1 MAKHR
6 ECYLCGTKYQ
16 FCPTCW
22 DDRNEPAWK
31 FTFHSEDCGKI
42 FKCCV
47 DYNMQ
52 LITKE
57 EAQAILN
64 ECDLSN
70 QASFRKDVQDTIKV
84 IMAKPARTEFP
95 IKKVKLAEESAT

>member
-1 MAKHR
+1 MAKTK
-6 ECYLCGTKYQ
+6 ECYLCGTKYK

-22 DDRNEPAWK
+22 EDRNEPAWK
-31 FTFHSEDCGKI
+31 FTFHSEDCSKI

-47 DYNMQ
+47 DFNMQ

-64 ECDLSN
+64 ECNLSK
-70 QASFRKDVQDTIKV
+70 QPSFRKDVQDTIKV
-84 IMAKPARTEFP
+84 IMAKPARVEFQS
-95 IKKVKLAEESAT
+95 KKKFAEESAT